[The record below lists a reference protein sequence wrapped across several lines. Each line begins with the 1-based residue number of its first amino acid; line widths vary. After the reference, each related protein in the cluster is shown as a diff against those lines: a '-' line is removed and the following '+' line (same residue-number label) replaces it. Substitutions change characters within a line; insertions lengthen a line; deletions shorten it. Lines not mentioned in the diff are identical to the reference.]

1 MIHGRRLLFLILS
14 LALGLR
20 IAAACGVHYALNEH
34 DQPVFLIAGDADG
47 YWQLAEKIRQ
57 GKPYALYDPP
67 RYVQR
72 MPGFPAVLAAGL
84 WLGRGHP
91 LGARLML
98 AVLGTLTCG
107 LVFVLGR
114 QLFDETTAATGA
126 LLAAVSPTMIGF
138 SVIILSE
145 TVFALAML
153 ICLLMLCGL
162 ARTMRGEMRCSLVW
176 AALVGVSTGV
186 ATLVRPSW
194 LLVAPGCCLVL
205 TLWARSRLAA
215 AAQSACLLAAC
226 LLTLLPWGYRNWQV
240 TRQTTGTG
248 HWVVTTLWSGPSLYD
263 GWNPTADGGSNMQ
276 FFERDRLMSRMSEQA
291 VDRHYRNLAFRYAW
305 THPQRVAELA
315 ILKMKRFWSLWPT
328 SAVLQRVDVRLI
340 MTAYFVPIF
349 LLGLRGAWLVR
360 RQRWH
365 LLLCVGPL
373 LYFSAIHLV
382 FVGSMRYRLPA
393 EFPFL
398 LLSAFGVRSL
408 LASAGRASAS
418 PVIHCAWGNAST
430 R

>member
-34 DQPVFLIAGDADG
+34 DQPVYLIAGDADG

-57 GKPYALYDPP
+57 GQPYALYDPP

-84 WLGRGHP
+84 WLGRGNP
-91 LGARLML
+91 FVVRLLL

-107 LVFVLGR
+107 LLFVLGC

-145 TVFALAML
+145 MLFALTML
-153 ICLLMLCGL
+153 ICLIMLCGL
-162 ARTMRGEMRCSLVW
+162 ARSMRDTVRCSLVW
-176 AALVGVSTGV
+176 AALFGASTGM

-205 TLWARSRLAA
+205 TVWARSRRIA

-226 LLTLLPWGYRNWQV
+226 CLVLLPWAYRNRLV
-240 TRQTTGTG
+240 TE
-248 HWVVTTLWSGPSLYD
+248 HWVVTTLWAGPSLYD
-263 GWNPTADGGSNMQ
+263 GWNPSADGGSNMQ
-276 FFERDRLMSRMSEQA
+276 FFERDQLMSRMSEYA
-291 VDRHYRNLAFRYAW
+291 VDRHYRGQAFRYAW
-305 THPQRVAELA
+305 EHPRRVAELA

-328 SAVLQRVDVRLI
+328 SAVLRRVDVRVI

-349 LLGLRGAWLVR
+349 LFGLYGVGLVR
-360 RQRWH
+360 SRLWH
-365 LLLCVGPL
+365 LLLCAGPL
-373 LYFSAIHLV
+373 LYFSAIHMV

-398 LLSAFGVRSL
+398 LLSAFGVRSW
-408 LASAGRASAS
+408 LASTGRMDAS
-418 PVIHCAWGNAST
+418 PVIRCPWGNGGL
-430 R
+430 RHGLG